1 MKDLIDEPR
10 TVLFMS
16 VDIVNSTAFKESAEQ
31 GDGGHAW
38 LGLFERFF
46 REFPLVLMGKVALCL
61 ADETTVPEISLWRI
75 AGDEMVFV
83 AKPDSDQEVLSLYQA
98 LYQAFAQYHEK
109 LDREYGLGLKACCWS
124 ADLPRRNISVRIPEL
139 ASRGEGTEG
148 AYVEYLGPDV
158 DLGFRIAK
166 HVHAGEA
173 IVSMKL
179 AESLAK
185 ADDPRGISF
194 RFAGSA
200 VLKGVNS
207 GRPYPLITA
216 DFSSAADGHAAD
228 LDRQYSV
235 TSGSIRLS
243 PKEVVEMAGQLE

>member
-1 MKDLIDEPR
+1 
-10 TVLFMS
+10 MS
-16 VDIVNSTAFKESAEQ
+16 VDIVNSTAFKDSVEQ
-31 GDGGHAW
+31 GGGGHAW
-38 LGLFERFF
+38 LDLFERFF
-46 REFPLVLMGKVALCL
+46 REFPLVLMGKVALCTT
-61 ADETTVPEISLWRI
+61 DQSTVPVISLWRI

-83 AKPDSDQEVLSLYQA
+83 ANPESDHEMLSVYQA

-109 LDREYGLGLKACCWS
+109 LKKEHGLGLKACCWS
-124 ADLPRRNISVRIPEL
+124 ADLPQRNISVRIPEL
-139 ASRGEGTEG
+139 ASRGEGVEG
-148 AYVEYLGPDV
+148 AYVEYLGPDI

-166 HVHAGEA
+166 HVHAGET

-207 GRPYPLITA
+207 GRPYPLVTA
-216 DFSSAADGHAAD
+216 GFVNAADDNPAD
-228 LDRQYSV
+228 SGRQYSV
-235 TSGSIRLS
+235 TSGSIKLS
-243 PKEVVEMAGQLE
+243 PKEVVEIAGQLESIDLHTDFR